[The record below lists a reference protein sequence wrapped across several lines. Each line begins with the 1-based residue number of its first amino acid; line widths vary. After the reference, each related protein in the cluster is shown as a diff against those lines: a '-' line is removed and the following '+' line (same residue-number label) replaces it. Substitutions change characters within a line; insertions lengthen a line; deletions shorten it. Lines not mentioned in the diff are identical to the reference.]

1 MLSTAERKKM
11 AGASKSADS
20 TKKPALDT
28 FLAEVGCSKDMLA
41 RPCNVDRYARLSKQ
55 GKRKLS
61 LPRQRWL
68 FVFMCDACTQT
79 VMVVA

>member
-1 MLSTAERKKM
+1 MLCTAECKKM

-20 TKKPALDT
+20 TKKPALDS

-41 RPCNVDRYARLSKQ
+41 RHCNVDRYTRLSKQ

-61 LPRQRWL
+61 LP
-68 FVFMCDACTQT
+68 
-79 VMVVA
+79 